1 MNERTSKAE
10 EQGTLSA
17 AAKTSKV
24 SGNKSAKNKKATLY
38 WILGSIIAVI
48 LITMFFSGGGSKSKT
63 QQTGLERNHDYQN
76 KLQQNMARLKQD
88 NRETIVEEITKPQYS
103 KEYIARQNAPT
114 NIYNV
119 SMPEMHTTSGSDV
132 KEVTL
137 ADKSTN
143 AAFANQGSVVSAEHA
158 YKIPHPK
165 YTIASGEFIH
175 AELETAI
182 SSNLPGMVRA
192 VITRPVYAYVG
203 EAPLIPAGSRLIG
216 QYSSAILQGQ
226 DRVMVIWNR
235 IILPNGIAVNVNS
248 PGADELGRAG
258 QGADS
263 INTHFFKRFGE
274 AVLLSVIG
282 AGVANYGIS
291 SGDQYN
297 SAADYRMA
305 IAESFQQ
312 SAQASLQGTLAIKP
326 TLHVYQG
333 AEINVFVAHDL
344 SFYNV
349 LRRDNG

>member
-10 EQGTLSA
+10 GQGTLSA

-38 WILGSIIAVI
+38 WILGGIIAVI

-63 QQTGLERNHDYQN
+63 QGLEDSNDYHNELRQN
-76 KLQQNMARLKQD
+76 IAKLQQD
-88 NRETIVEEITKPQYS
+88 NQSIAEEIKPQYS
-103 KEYIARQNAPT
+103 KEYVARQNAPT
-114 NIYNV
+114 SIYSA
-119 SMPEMHTTSGSDV
+119 SMPERATSSDSV
-132 KEVTL
+132 KEATL
-137 ADKSTN
+137 ADKSSN
-143 AAFANQGSVVSAEHA
+143 ATFANQGSVVSAEHA

-203 EAPLIPAGSRLIG
+203 EAPLVPAGSRLIG

-226 DRVMVIWNR
+226 DQVMVIWNR

-263 INTHFFKRFGE
+263 VNTHFFKRFGE